1 MNEIETAVAE
11 HYGKAGLLDRILGGL
26 KASGADPERLQPDD
40 LAPVEEFHIGGRK
53 ATAHAVAAM
62 SLTGNEHVIDIGC
75 GIGGAARYIAGQ
87 TGCRVTGIDLTP
99 EYIATAEALTQLT
112 GQEDKVRYETASALA
127 MPFDDETF
135 DAGITIHV
143 AMNIPGR
150 AALYGEIARVLKPGA
165 VLCIFD
171 VMKKNGEALTFP
183 LPWAQTA
190 ETSHLTT
197 PEETET
203 LLADAGFELRG
214 VEDRTAFALEFFS
227 QLSAAAAD
235 GPPPLGVHLVMGAD
249 APEKLKNIR
258 GNIEQGRIA
267 PVQIIAGRQGG

>member
-1 MNEIETAVAE
+1 MNKIEAAVAE
-11 HYGKAGLLDRILGGL
+11 HYGTTGLLDRILGGL

-62 SLTGNEHVIDIGC
+62 FLTGNEHVIDIGC

-99 EYIATAEALTQLT
+99 EYTATAEALTKLT
-112 GQEDKVRYETASALA
+112 GQEDKLRFETASALA

-171 VMKKNGEALTFP
+171 VMKKNDEALTFP

-197 PEETET
+197 PEETAT

-227 QLSAAAAD
+227 QLSAAAVD

-258 GNIEQGRIA
+258 GNIEQGRYC
-267 PVQIIAGRQGG
+267 PVHR